1 MSGIRLTR
9 RRLPGVLAGAVSLVT
24 LAACGGDDKN
34 GDESGFGLTDWP
46 DGGETGAA
54 PGDLAPNFT
63 LAASDG
69 GAVTL
74 SDHVGQSG
82 QPVVVNF
89 LATWC
94 PNCME
99 EMDALQA
106 VHASGVTV
114 IGVNLRESAGTVAK
128 LITDT
133 GATFPIGLD
142 ETGKVTRAYKV
153 VNLPGTAVLRGDGTI
168 STVIRGPITEESLL
182 AAVSDAGGG

>member
-1 MSGIRLTR
+1 MNGR
-9 RRLPGVLAGAVSLVT
+9 RTLRQRLPAVLALLLAVTT
-24 LAACGGDDKN
+24 LAACGGDDTN
-34 GDESGFGLTDWP
+34 ESGFGLTGWP
-46 DGGETGAA
+46 DGGSTGAA

-69 GAVTL
+69 STITL
-74 SDHVGQSG
+74 SDYVGESG

-106 VHASGVTV
+106 VHAAGVTV

-142 ETGKVTRAYKV
+142 ETGKVTREYKV
-153 VNLPGTAVLRGDGTI
+153 INLPGTAVLRADGTI
-168 STVIRGPITEESLL
+168 STVIRGPITEESLMD
-182 AAVSDAGGG
+182 AVREAGGA